1 MAHAPPSPTQST
13 SNQSLTNNLHKGRE
27 PTLSTDVDDPSH
39 PLYHHRRIVTDFDY
53 GEILGEGSYSTV
65 LIGRD
70 KRTGKQ
76 YAIKRLDKAHIVK
89 NNKVKYVM
97 IERDALSRMNHPG
110 IVKLYW
116 TYKDNRS
123 LYFVLDLA
131 KNGELYTY
139 IRRLAPFDLET
150 TKFYAA
156 EILLA
161 IEHIHSRG
169 VIHRDIKP
177 ENILLD
183 DNLHIKVTDFGSA
196 KIINEN
202 DNATAAAAAAGDGD
216 NTSTAARSF
225 VGTAEYVSPELLRS
239 DAVSKEADLWAFGC
253 VIYQMLSGK
262 SPFKAATDYLIFQK
276 IKSLDYVMPD
286 TFPLAAKD
294 IVQRLLTSE
303 PEKRFGSAATG
314 GISAIKEHA
323 FFEGVDWDTIFTS
336 TAPPLRERL
345 EREVKAHPVVP
356 PTFDFGGHDD
366 EDDDDDDDEEDVW
379 INQNSKSNRE
389 RALAGVATRSSVAS
403 GSALAGA
410 LAGAFA
416 QSTPAEPAVQASAS
430 PIPDPFHDHTKSPPY
445 ALTASTPATQAN
457 DNTASAG
464 QPVGHSRQSSSAAS
478 RLKPHAQQHMQKPSI
493 SSNRLSHLSSELSSG
508 NNSLTL
514 EGTASGVDA
523 SRASGAT
530 TAATAAAAATTTT
543 VAGGGRT
550 QPHLPWIPHLYPN
563 ESVIKSGRVNRK
575 GRFTSKKRN
584 LILTNRPRLLYL
596 DQGTDETKLD
606 GNLRCEI
613 PWTSHL
619 LPELKGKS
627 TFSIHTPEKSWTF
640 EDRHHAQEWVNII
653 NSMLVDS
660 FGVAA

>member
-13 SNQSLTNNLHKGRE
+13 SNQSLANNLAKGRE

-139 IRRLAPFDLET
+139 IRRLAPFDGET

-156 EILLA
+156 EILLS

-196 KIINEN
+196 KIITENEN
-202 DNATAAAAAAGDGD
+202 AAAGDGE
-216 NTSTAARSF
+216 NTSASARSF

-286 TFPLAAKD
+286 EFPPAAKD

-314 GISAIKEHA
+314 GIAAIKEHP
-323 FFEGVDWDTIFTS
+323 FFEGIDWDNIFTS

-366 EDDDDDDDEEDVW
+366 EDDEDADLW
-379 INQNSKSNRE
+379 INQNSKNR
-389 RALAGVATRSSVAS
+389 AAAVTARSSAAS

-416 QSTPAEPAVQASAS
+416 QSTSVEPAVQTSAS
-430 PIPDPFHDHTKSPPY
+430 PIPDPFYDHTKSPPY
-445 ALTASTPATQAN
+445 TLTAPTPTTQVS
-457 DNTASAG
+457 DTVTAG
-464 QPVGHSRQSSSAAS
+464 QSAEHSRHSSSAS
-478 RLKPHAQQHMQKPSI
+478 RLKPQAQQHIQKPSL
-493 SSNRLSHLSSELSSG
+493 SSNRSSRLSSELSSG
-508 NNSLTL
+508 NNSITP
-514 EGTASGVDA
+514 EGTNGVA
-523 SRASGAT
+523 GA
-530 TAATAAAAATTTT
+530 A
-543 VAGGGRT
+543 AGGGRT
-550 QPHLPWIPHLYPN
+550 QPHLPW
-563 ESVIKSGRVNRK
+563 
-575 GRFTSKKRN
+575 
-584 LILTNRPRLLYL
+584 
-596 DQGTDETKLD
+596 
-606 GNLRCEI
+606 
-613 PWTSHL
+613 
-619 LPELKGKS
+619 
-627 TFSIHTPEKSWTF
+627 
-640 EDRHHAQEWVNII
+640 
-653 NSMLVDS
+653 
-660 FGVAA
+660 